1 MRKELACLLSVLLL
15 AACAGEM
22 SAPAGAPQTQAG
34 ETVGQELLSIRL
46 PMGYIPDP
54 QYAPFYVADA
64 RGYFAEEG
72 LEVEFDYSFETD
84 GISLV
89 GSGNLPFAIVSGEQ
103 VILARAQDVP
113 VVYIMEWFQRYPIA
127 VISKVEAG
135 IEAPADLAG
144 REVGLPGFFGASYV
158 GFAGLLA
165 ANNLTLEDLTP
176 TDIGFT
182 QVEALLTDQVQAVV
196 GYVNNE
202 PVQLAAQGVNV
213 NVIQVADS
221 ADLVANGLI
230 TNESMIRENPDLVRA
245 MVRAVLRGI
254 ADTLADPDSAFEISR
269 DYVENLDDNRRPVL
283 DASLALWRA
292 DHPGQTDLAS
302 WRKTQAALLAID
314 FLDHELDDLE
324 QAFTNDFINEV
335 QSQ

>member
-1 MRKELACLLSVLLL
+1 MRKSVAYLLTVLLL
-15 AACAGEM
+15 AACAGETSTPTESTENQVQN
-22 SAPAGAPQTQAG
+22 SA
-34 ETVGQELLSIRL
+34 EEEIMHIRL

-89 GSGNLPFAIVSGEQ
+89 GSNNLPFAIVSGEQ
-103 VILARAQDVP
+103 VILARAQEVP

-135 IEAPADLAG
+135 IEDPSELAG

-165 ANNLTLEDLTP
+165 ANNLTLEDVTP

-182 QVEALLTDQVQAVV
+182 QVEALLTDQVEAVV

-202 PVQLAAQGVNV
+202 PIQLAAQGVDV
-213 NVIQVADS
+213 NVIEVADS

-230 TNESMIRENPDLVRA
+230 TNETMIREDPGLVRG
-245 MVRAVLRGI
+245 MVRAVMRGI

-269 DYVENLDDNRRPVL
+269 DYVESLDDSRRPVL
-283 DASLALWRA
+283 DASLALWQA
-292 DHPGQTDLAS
+292 ELPGKSDLSS
-302 WRKTQAALLAID
+302 WRKTQAALLTIE
-314 FLDHELDDLE
+314 FLDQELDDLE
-324 QAFTNDFINEV
+324 QVFTNDFVDEV
-335 QSQ
+335 QPR